1 MMTMAKHMMAN
12 TTQFCNKEAMTTSLK
27 NQLKDLQKCLESM
40 VHNQQQANTYFD
52 HPGSTSSGTPM
63 YQRSYSS
70 GFLFGHHT
78 QKTRSPL
85 PVFILRRSLY
95 ISLWLKLKHLSSQE
109 DSFKAS
115 ASKEI
120 RISSQPK

>member
-1 MMTMAKHMMAN
+1 
-12 TTQFCNKEAMTTSLK
+12 
-27 NQLKDLQKCLESM
+27 M

-52 HPGSTSSGTPM
+52 HPGSTSSGTPI